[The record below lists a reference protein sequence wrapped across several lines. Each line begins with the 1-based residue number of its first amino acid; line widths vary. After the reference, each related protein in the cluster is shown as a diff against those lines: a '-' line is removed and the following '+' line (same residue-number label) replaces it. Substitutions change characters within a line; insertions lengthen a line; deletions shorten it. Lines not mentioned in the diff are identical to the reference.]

1 MAFDLNALKE
11 PVTRILSAPGVDLT
25 TISAKSVRKQLATDP
40 SLGLTSEELKARR
53 PEVDK
58 LIADIYATVS
68 RASTNGINE
77 SKRKRDDQEGEE
89 DSIVTDVQA
98 EASEAG
104 GDTEEEP
111 KPVVT
116 KAKKAVERSDA
127 ELARKLSSEING
139 RSRRTSASP
148 RKTKRRTMKSS
159 ETVDSEDDGNDDEGK
174 KKKRSGGAKGGFAK
188 QYTLSQPL
196 SVVIGEEKLSRPQ
209 VVKKLWEYIREHELQ
224 NPSNK
229 KEIMCDDAL
238 RAVFAV
244 DKIDMF
250 RMNKV
255 LGQHLHEE

>member
-11 PVTRILSAPGVDLT
+11 PITRILSAPGVDLT
-25 TISAKSVRKQLATDP
+25 TISARSVRKELVTDP

-58 LIADIYATVS
+58 LIAEIYATVS
-68 RASTNGINE
+68 RAPTNGTGE

-89 DSIVTDVQA
+89 GSAVADAQA
-98 EASEAG
+98 EESEAG

-111 KPVVT
+111 KPVVK

-139 RSRRTSASP
+139 RSRRTSVSP
-148 RKTKRRTMKSS
+148 RKTKRKTMKSS
-159 ETVDSEDDGNDDEGK
+159 ETVDSGDDGDDEEG

-196 SVVIGEEKLSRPQ
+196 SVVIREEKLSRPQ
-209 VVKKLWEYIREHELQ
+209 VVKRLWEYIREHGLQ

-229 KEIMCDDAL
+229 KEIMCNDAL

>member
-11 PVTRILSAPGVDLT
+11 PITRILSAPGVDLT
-25 TISAKSVRKQLATDP
+25 TISARSVRKELATDP

-58 LIADIYATVS
+58 LIAEIYATVS
-68 RASTNGINE
+68 RAPTNGTGE

-89 DSIVTDVQA
+89 GSAVADAQA
-98 EASEAG
+98 EESEAG

-111 KPVVT
+111 KPVVK

-139 RSRRTSASP
+139 RSRRTSVSP
-148 RKTKRRTMKSS
+148 RKTKRKTMKSS
-159 ETVDSEDDGNDDEGK
+159 ETVDSGDDGDDEEG

-196 SVVIGEEKLSRPQ
+196 SVVIREEKLSRPQ
-209 VVKKLWEYIREHELQ
+209 VVKRLWEYIREHGLQ

-229 KEIMCDDAL
+229 KEIMCNDAL

-255 LGQHLHEE
+255 LGQ

>member
-58 LIADIYATVS
+58 LIADIYAT
-68 RASTNGINE
+68 
-77 SKRKRDDQEGEE
+77 RKRDDQEGEE
-89 DSIVTDVQA
+89 DSIVADAQA

-139 RSRRTSASP
+139 RSRRTSA
-148 RKTKRRTMKSS
+148 RLMKSS

-196 SVVIGEEKLSRPQ
+196 SVVIGEEKL